1 MGDVVPLYRWE
12 MYDFE
17 WGTAV
22 RDRLTQR
29 WTHVF
34 LAPDAQE
41 VCVEHLD
48 VVLHENGI
56 EIRGIRQEG

>member
-1 MGDVVPLYRWE
+1 MGDVVPLHRWE
-12 MYDFE
+12 MHEFE

-22 RDRLTQR
+22 RHQLTQR

-41 VCVEHLD
+41 VYVEHLD